1 MGCIHWMVVMM
12 DIVGRD
18 MLWSSF
24 WLSTPHVKNYY
35 TEPQYMY
42 TFASLSL
49 ASSREAQTN
58 YTVRESPG
66 SAGIWNALWREQRH
80 RYHIVGGV
88 SLSRVGEGLGKL

>member
-1 MGCIHWMVVMM
+1 MVVMM

-18 MLWSSF
+18 MLWTSF

-58 YTVRESPG
+58 YTVRVRVLLESGMPCG
-66 SAGIWNALWREQRH
+66 ESSATATI
-80 RYHIVGGV
+80 
-88 SLSRVGEGLGKL
+88 